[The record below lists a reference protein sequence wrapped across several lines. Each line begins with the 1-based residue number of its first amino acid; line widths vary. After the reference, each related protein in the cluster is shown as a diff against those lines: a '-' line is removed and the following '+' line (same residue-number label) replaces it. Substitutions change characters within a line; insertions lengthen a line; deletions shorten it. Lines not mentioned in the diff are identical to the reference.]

1 MESTILTNAKLQGYR
16 FGCAGQSE
24 WTTSFRVHNGGGG
37 TSNGKHTVNG
47 RRICRFFKYNGTGE
61 PFGIELSNRCGL

>member
-24 WTTSFRVHNGGGG
+24 WTTSFIVHNGGGG
-37 TSNGKHTVNG
+37 GVQRQAYRKRPANLLV
-47 RRICRFFKYNGTGE
+47 F
-61 PFGIELSNRCGL
+61 